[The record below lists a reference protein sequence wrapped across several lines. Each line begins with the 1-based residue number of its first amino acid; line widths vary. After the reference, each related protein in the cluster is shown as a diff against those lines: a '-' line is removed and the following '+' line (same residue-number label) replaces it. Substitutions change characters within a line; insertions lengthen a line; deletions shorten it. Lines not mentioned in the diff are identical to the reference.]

1 MGGVGMTID
10 EEADIIEAIVKSHK
24 SGEVAFH
31 VAYDRLVKEHGL
43 TEEQAYELLV
53 PPLDDDFDME
63 LPEPK
68 PIWE

>member
-1 MGGVGMTID
+1 MGGLPMELID
-10 EEADIIEAIVKSHK
+10 EIVSSHK
-24 SGEVAFH
+24 SGKVAFH
-31 VAYDRLVKEHGL
+31 VAYDRLIKEVGL
-43 TEEQAYELLV
+43 SEERAYELLV